1 MEGSFANK
9 LNCDSTILT
18 ESLSICLNE
27 SIISAFFTSPL
38 EDLDIDIVK
47 LIVSND
53 VSKMNKFLILE
64 TIED

>member
-27 SIISAFFTSPL
+27 SIIFASTL